1 MDKGT
6 STDLNPVAVENA
18 DAQAFKLDPHLL
30 RLMWDEPF
38 FSHVLRSVTKI
49 RTDMVPTAGVLA
61 KDGDIK
67 MWWNPSFLAGLK
79 ADEIKGLLKHECYHL
94 VFHHTT
100 TRRKE
105 PHRVWNYATDL
116 AINSLIPENELPEGG
131 LIPGKAFPELTE
143 EQAKGWPEEALE
155 RREHLSQ
162 LIASFPKMK
171 SSEWYFA
178 RLMED
183 QKAQDT
189 IEGKGMES
197 AEGGESMPGMPGEM
211 DDHDMWGDM
220 SEEEAE
226 IAKNK
231 VKKATEQAAKE
242 CDKKGQ
248 WGTIGAET
256 RDMIRESYKSEIP
269 WQSVLKQFVGYSRR
283 ANRSTNIKRMNR
295 KYPGIHAGAQR
306 DFTASIAV
314 YVDQS
319 GSVSNDE
326 LELLFGELSH
336 LARHTEFVCYHFDT
350 EVDEDSET
358 LWRRGNIPKAS
369 RTRCGG
375 TCFNAPTEHANKN
388 RHRFDG
394 YLILTDG
401 YAPKPN
407 RTKLRRGWVI
417 TTGGQEADFMKGE
430 TTVKMKKGEEEV

>member
-6 STDLNPVAVENA
+6 STDLNPVVVASEDTKN
-18 DAQAFKLDPHLL
+18 FKLDPHLL

-38 FSHVLRSVTKI
+38 FSNVLRSVTKI
-49 RTDMVPTAGVLA
+49 RTDGIPTAGVLA
-61 KDGDIK
+61 RDGDIK
-67 MWWNPSFLAGLK
+67 MWWNPAFLASLT
-79 ADEIKGLLKHECYHL
+79 ANEVKGLLKHECYHL

-116 AINSLIPENELPEGG
+116 AINSLIPKVELPTGG
-131 LIPGKAFPELTE
+131 LIPGEKFDELTE
-143 EQAKGWPEEALE
+143 EQAAGLSDEILA
-155 RREHLSQ
+155 RREHLSE
-162 LIASFPKMK
+162 LIASFPKLK

-183 QKAQDT
+183 QDAKEA
-189 IEGKGMES
+189 IEGKDG
-197 AEGGESMPGMPGEM
+197 EGSGMPGEM
-211 DDHDMWGDM
+211 DDHDAWGDM

-226 IAKNK
+226 ITKNK
-231 VKKATEQAAKE
+231 VKKAIEAAAKE

-248 WGTIGAET
+248 WGSIPGET
-256 RDMIRESYKSEIP
+256 REMIRASYKSEIP
-269 WQSVLKQFVGYSRR
+269 WQSILKQFVGYSRR

-306 DFTASIAV
+306 DYTASIAV

-326 LELLFGELSH
+326 LELLFSELSV

-358 LWRRGNIPKAS
+358 IWRRGKTPEAS

-375 TCFNAPTEHANKN
+375 TCFNAPTAHANKN
-388 RHRFDG
+388 RQRFDG

-401 YAPKPN
+401 YAPKPIP
-407 RTKLRRGWVI
+407 TKLRRGWVI
-417 TTGGQEADFMKGE
+417 TTDGQEADFMKGE
-430 TTVKMKKGEEEV
+430 TTIKMKQGDEE